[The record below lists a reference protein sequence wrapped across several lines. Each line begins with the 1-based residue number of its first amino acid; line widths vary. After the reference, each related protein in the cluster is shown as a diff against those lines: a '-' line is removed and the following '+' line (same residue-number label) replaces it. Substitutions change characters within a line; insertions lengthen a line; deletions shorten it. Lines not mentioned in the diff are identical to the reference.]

1 GAGIFRTPPLIAANT
16 ESDSMLLLVWALGG
30 AVSLIG
36 ALCYAELATA
46 FPNAGGDYHFLGRA
60 YGKRP
65 AFLFAWARMSIIQT
79 GTCAFMGYIFGYYFT
94 LIHRLG

>member
-1 GAGIFRTPPLIAANT
+1 MEEDIDQIGSPKRQLSLIDAIAIIVGIVIGAGIFRTPPLIAANT
-16 ESDSMLLLVWALGG
+16 GSDSILLLVWILGG

-36 ALCYAELATA
+36 ALCYAELTTA

-65 AFLFAWARMSIIQT
+65 AFLFA
-79 GTCAFMGYIFGYYFT
+79 
-94 LIHRLG
+94 